1 MGGRNDEGGRDG
13 MVSASII
20 ECIGGTPLVRLRRLF
35 NGGPEVY
42 AKLELLNPGGSV
54 KDRPARYIIERGL
67 RDGTIAPGATIV
79 ESTSGNFGIALAM
92 AARIYELDFVC
103 VVDPR
108 TAPLNL
114 KILDQLGARVEMV
127 TRPDAYGGY
136 LHTRLERV
144 QELLTEIPGAYWI
157 DQYANA
163 LNARC
168 HYDGIGTEIV
178 EALGEERPVDVFV
191 AAVSTT
197 ATLIGAARRLREA
210 YPGVRVVAVDA
221 QGSVI
226 FGGPASRRSLPGIGS
241 SRTPELLCEE
251 EVDEVLYVDDFDS
264 ARACRELLRGEGILA
279 GGSSGSVIAAVQ
291 RVVATLPPSARV
303 VTVLPDRGERYMDLV
318 YDDEWV
324 EAHRPES
331 GTPAQPTTPARVTP
345 AALVPSP

>member
-1 MGGRNDEGGRDG
+1 

-35 NGGPEVY
+35 NGGPQVY

-79 ESTSGNFGIALAM
+79 ESSSGNFAIALAM
-92 AARIYELDFVC
+92 AARIYELEFVA

-108 TAPLNL
+108 IAPLNL
-114 KILDQLGARVEMV
+114 RILRQLGARVEMV
-127 TRPDAYGGY
+127 ERPDPYGGY

-144 QELLTEIPGAYWI
+144 RELLAEIPGAYWL

-163 LNARC
+163 LNAQC

-178 EALGEERPVDVFV
+178 EALGTEEPVDAFV
-191 AAVSTT
+191 AAVSTS
-197 ATLIGAARRLREA
+197 ATLMGAARRLREA
-210 YPGVRVVAVDA
+210 YPGIRVVAVDA

-241 SRTPELLCEE
+241 SRTPELLCPE
-251 EVDEVLYVDDFDS
+251 EVDEVIYVDDYDS
-264 ARACRELLRGEGILA
+264 ARGCRELLRGEGILA
-279 GGSSGSVIAAVQ
+279 GGSSGAVIAAVQ
-291 RVVATLPPSARV
+291 QVAAALPPSARIA
-303 VTVLPDRGERYMDLV
+303 TVLPDRGERYMDLV
-318 YDDEWV
+318 YDDAWV
-324 EAHRPES
+324 EAQRPAVPE
-331 GTPAQPTTPARVTP
+331 PAPAVTRP
-345 AALVPSP
+345 AAVALTPTS

>member
-1 MGGRNDEGGRDG
+1 

-35 NGGPEVY
+35 NNGPQVY

-54 KDRPARYIIERGL
+54 KDRPARYIVERGL

-79 ESTSGNFGIALAM
+79 ESSSGNFGIALAM
-92 AARIYELDFVC
+92 AARIYELEFVC

-108 TAPLNL
+108 IAPLNL
-114 KILDQLGARVEMV
+114 RILNQLGARVEMV
-127 TRPDAYGGY
+127 ERPDPHGGY

-144 QELLTEIPGAYWI
+144 QELLAEIPGAYWL

-163 LNARC
+163 LNAQC

-178 EALGEERPVDVFV
+178 DALGTEEPVDAFV
-191 AAVSTT
+191 AAVSTS
-197 ATLIGAARRLREA
+197 ATLMGAARRLREA
-210 YPGVRVVAVDA
+210 YPGIRVVAVDA

-241 SRTPELLCEE
+241 SRTPELLCTD
-251 EVDEVLYVDDFDS
+251 EVDEVLYVDDYDS
-264 ARACRELLRGEGILA
+264 ARACRELLRSEGILA
-279 GGSSGSVIAAVQ
+279 GGSSGAVIAAVQ
-291 RVVATLPPSARV
+291 RVAAELPPGARIA
-303 VTVLPDRGERYMDLV
+303 TVLPDRGERYMDLV

-324 EAHRPES
+324 EAHRPAI
-331 GTPAQPTTPARVTP
+331 PAPAPSVVRP
-345 AALVPSP
+345 AAVALTPTS

>member
-1 MGGRNDEGGRDG
+1 

-35 NGGPEVY
+35 NDGPQVY

-92 AARIYELDFVC
+92 ASRIYELDFVC

-114 KILDQLGARVEMV
+114 KILDQLGARIEMV
-127 TRPDAYGGY
+127 DRPDPFGGY

-144 QELLTEIPGAYWI
+144 QELLVEIPGAYWI
-157 DQYANA
+157 DQYANE

-168 HYDGIGTEIV
+168 HYDGIGSEIAD
-178 EALGEERPVDVFV
+178 ALAEEPVDVFV

-197 ATLIGAARRLREA
+197 ATLMGAARRLREA
-210 YPGVRVVAVDA
+210 WPEIRIVAVDA

-241 SRTPELLCEE
+241 SRTPELLCTD
-251 EVDEVLYVDDFDS
+251 EVDEIVYVDDFDA

-291 RVVATLPPSARV
+291 QIVADLPRDARV

-318 YDDEWV
+318 YDDDWV
-324 EAHRPES
+324 EAHRPPIPEPAPAPVRA
-331 GTPAQPTTPARVTP
+331 TPTPVALIPT
-345 AALVPSP
+345 S

>member
-1 MGGRNDEGGRDG
+1 

-35 NGGPEVY
+35 SAGPQVY

-79 ESTSGNFGIALAM
+79 ESSSGNFGIALAM
-92 AARIYELDFVC
+92 AARIYELEFVC

-108 TAPLNL
+108 IAPLNL
-114 KILDQLGARVEMV
+114 RILHQLGARVEMV
-127 TRPDAYGGY
+127 ERPDPYGGY

-144 QELLTEIPGAYWI
+144 QELLAEIPGAYWI
-157 DQYANA
+157 DQYANE
-163 LNARC
+163 LNSQC
-168 HYDGIGTEIV
+168 HYDGIGSEIV
-178 EALGEERPVDVFV
+178 EALADEPVDVFV
-191 AAVSTT
+191 AAVSTS
-197 ATLIGAARRLREA
+197 ATLMGAARRLRDA
-210 YPGVRVVAVDA
+210 WPAIRVVAVDA

-264 ARACRELLRGEGILA
+264 ARGCRELLRGEGILA
-279 GGSSGSVIAAVQ
+279 GGSSGAVIAAVQ
-291 RVVATLPPSARV
+291 RVVAGLPSSARV

-324 EAHRPES
+324 EAHRPAEPLPAPQPVRVRPPAVAL
-331 GTPAQPTTPARVTP
+331 TPTP
-345 AALVPSP
+345 

>member
-1 MGGRNDEGGRDG
+1 

-35 NGGPEVY
+35 SRGPQVY

-67 RDGTIAPGATIV
+67 RDGTIAPGSTIV
-79 ESTSGNFGIALAM
+79 ESSSGNFGIALAM

-108 TAPLNL
+108 IAPLNL
-114 KILDQLGARVEMV
+114 RILEQLGARIEMV
-127 TRPDAYGGY
+127 QKPDPYGGY

-144 QELLTEIPGAYWI
+144 QELLAEIPGAYWL
-157 DQYANA
+157 DQYAND
-163 LNARC
+163 LNAQC

-178 EALGEERPVDVFV
+178 EALGTEEPVDVFV
-191 AAVSTT
+191 AAVSTS
-197 ATLIGAARRLREA
+197 ATLMGAARRLRDTW
-210 YPGVRVVAVDA
+210 PDIRVVAVDA

-251 EVDEVLYVDDFDS
+251 EIDEVLYVDDFDS
-264 ARACRELLRGEGILA
+264 ARGCRELLRGEGILA
-279 GGSSGSVIAAVQ
+279 GGSSGAVIAAVQ
-291 RVVATLPPSARV
+291 RVVETLPPTARV

-318 YDDEWV
+318 YDDAWV
-324 EAHRPES
+324 EAHRPTVPDVVPE
-331 GTPAQPTTPARVTP
+331 VTATRP
-345 AALVPSP
+345 AAVALTPTP

>member
-1 MGGRNDEGGRDG
+1 

-35 NGGPEVY
+35 PAGPEVY

-54 KDRPARYIIERGL
+54 KDRPARYILERGL

-79 ESTSGNFGIALAM
+79 ESSSGNFGIALAM

-114 KILDQLGARVEMV
+114 RILEQLGARVEMV
-127 TRPDAYGGY
+127 ERPDPYGGY

-144 QELLTEIPGAYWI
+144 RELLAEIPGAYWI
-157 DQYANA
+157 DQYANE

-168 HYDGIGTEIV
+168 HYDGIGSEIV
-178 EALGEERPVDVFV
+178 EALAGTPVDVFV

-197 ATLIGAARRLREA
+197 ATLMGAARRLREA
-210 YPGVRVVAVDA
+210 WPEIRVVAVDA
-221 QGSVI
+221 KGSVI
-226 FGGPASRRSLPGIGS
+226 FGGPPARRSLPGIGS
-241 SRTPELLCEE
+241 SRTPELLCAD
-251 EVDEVLYVDDFDS
+251 EVDEVVYVDDYES

-291 RVVATLPPSARV
+291 RLASELPPHARV

-318 YDDEWV
+318 YDDTWLD
-324 EAHRPES
+324 AHRPAVADDAS
-331 GTPAQPTTPARVTP
+331 ASAAPAVAP
-345 AALVPSP
+345 AALVPTS

>member
-1 MGGRNDEGGRDG
+1 

-35 NGGPEVY
+35 RDGPQVY

-79 ESTSGNFGIALAM
+79 ESSSGNFGIALAM

-108 TAPLNL
+108 IAPLNL
-114 KILDQLGARVEMV
+114 RILRQLGARVEMV
-127 TRPDAYGGY
+127 TRPDPYGGY

-144 QELLTEIPGAYWI
+144 QELLGEIPGAYWI
-157 DQYANA
+157 DQYANE
-163 LNARC
+163 LNSQC
-168 HYDGIGTEIV
+168 HYDGIGSEIA
-178 EALGEERPVDVFV
+178 EALAEEPVDVFV
-191 AAVSTT
+191 AAVSTS
-197 ATLIGAARRLREA
+197 ATLMGAARRLRDA
-210 YPGVRVVAVDA
+210 WPAIRVVAVDA

-241 SRTPELLCEE
+241 SRTPELLCEDE
-251 EVDEVLYVDDFDS
+251 IDEVLYVDDFDS
-264 ARACRELLRGEGILA
+264 ARGCRELLRGEGILA
-279 GGSSGSVIAAVQ
+279 GGSSGAVIAGVQ
-291 RVVATLPPSARV
+291 RVVAGLPASARV

-318 YDDEWV
+318 YDDAWV
-324 EAHRPES
+324 EAHRPAVPE
-331 GTPAQPTTPARVTP
+331 PAPVPARIAAEPAPVALTP
-345 AALVPSP
+345 TP

>member
-1 MGGRNDEGGRDG
+1 

-35 NGGPEVY
+35 SHGPQVY

-79 ESTSGNFGIALAM
+79 ESSSGNFGIALAM

-108 TAPLNL
+108 ITPLNL
-114 KILDQLGARVEMV
+114 RILEQLGARIEMV
-127 TRPDAYGGY
+127 TTPDPYGGY

-144 QELLTEIPGAYWI
+144 QELLAEIPGAYWL
-157 DQYANA
+157 DQYANG
-163 LNARC
+163 LNAQC

-178 EALGEERPVDVFV
+178 EALGTEEPVDVFV
-191 AAVSTT
+191 AAVSTS
-197 ATLIGAARRLREA
+197 ATLMGAARRLRDTW
-210 YPGVRVVAVDA
+210 PGIHVVAVDA

-241 SRTPELLCEE
+241 SRTPELLCED
-251 EVDEVLYVDDFDS
+251 EVDEVMYVDDFDS
-264 ARACRELLRGEGILA
+264 ARGCRELLRGEGILA
-279 GGSSGSVIAAVQ
+279 GGSSGAVIAAVQ
-291 RVVATLPPSARV
+291 RVVATLPPTARV

-318 YDDEWV
+318 YDDAWV
-324 EAHRPES
+324 EAHRPAVPDVVSE
-331 GTPAQPTTPARVTP
+331 TAPLRP
-345 AALVPSP
+345 AAVALTPTS

>member
-1 MGGRNDEGGRDG
+1 

-35 NGGPEVY
+35 SHGPQVY

-79 ESTSGNFGIALAM
+79 ESSSGNFGIALAM

-108 TAPLNL
+108 IAPLNL
-114 KILDQLGARVEMV
+114 RILEQLGARVEMV
-127 TRPDAYGGY
+127 QRPDPYGGY

-144 QELLTEIPGAYWI
+144 QELVAEIPGAYWI
-157 DQYANA
+157 DQYANE
-163 LNARC
+163 LNAQC

-178 EALGEERPVDVFV
+178 EALSEEPVDVFV
-191 AAVSTT
+191 AAVSTS
-197 ATLIGAARRLREA
+197 ATLMGAARRLRDA
-210 YPGVRVVAVDA
+210 WPAIHVVAVDA

-241 SRTPELLCEE
+241 SRTPELLCED
-251 EVDEVLYVDDFDS
+251 EVDEVIYVDDFDS
-264 ARACRELLRGEGILA
+264 ARGCRELLRGEGILA
-279 GGSSGSVIAAVQ
+279 DGARRGRAAGSRRALHGPRLRRRLGRGASSGGAGCA
-291 RVVATLPPSARV
+291 
-303 VTVLPDRGERYMDLV
+303 
-318 YDDEWV
+318 
-324 EAHRPES
+324 AHR
-331 GTPAQPTTPARVTP
+331 GRANAH
-345 AALVPSP
+345 ALREP

>member
-1 MGGRNDEGGRDG
+1 

-35 NGGPEVY
+35 NGGPQVY

-67 RDGTIAPGATIV
+67 RDGTIAPGSTIV
-79 ESTSGNFGIALAM
+79 ESSSGNFGIALAM

-108 TAPLNL
+108 IAPLNL
-114 KILDQLGARVEMV
+114 RILEQLGARIEMV
-127 TRPDAYGGY
+127 TKPDLYGGY

-144 QELLTEIPGAYWI
+144 QELLGEIPGAYWL
-157 DQYANA
+157 DQYAND
-163 LNARC
+163 LNAQC

-178 EALGEERPVDVFV
+178 EALGTEEPVDVFV
-191 AAVSTT
+191 AAVSTS
-197 ATLIGAARRLREA
+197 ATLMGAARKLRDT

-226 FGGPASRRSLPGIGS
+226 FGAPASRRSLPGIGS
-241 SRTPELLCEE
+241 SRTPELLCEDE
-251 EVDEVLYVDDFDS
+251 IDEVIYVDDFDS
-264 ARACRELLRGEGILA
+264 ARGCRELLRGEGILA
-279 GGSSGSVIAAVQ
+279 GGSSGAVIAAVQ

-318 YDDEWV
+318 YDDAWV
-324 EAHRPES
+324 EAHRPAVPD
-331 GTPAQPTTPARVTP
+331 TPPEGEPVVTRP
-345 AALVPSP
+345 AAVALTPTS

>member
-1 MGGRNDEGGRDG
+1 

-35 NGGPEVY
+35 DRGPQVY

-79 ESTSGNFGIALAM
+79 ESSSGNFGIALAM

-108 TAPLNL
+108 IAPLNL
-114 KILDQLGARVEMV
+114 RILEQLGARVEMV
-127 TRPDAYGGY
+127 QRPDPYGGY

-144 QELLTEIPGAYWI
+144 QELVAEIPGAYWI
-157 DQYANA
+157 DQYANE
-163 LNARC
+163 LNAQC

-178 EALGEERPVDVFV
+178 EALSEEPVDVFV
-191 AAVSTT
+191 AAVSTS
-197 ATLIGAARRLREA
+197 ATLMGAARRLRDA
-210 YPGVRVVAVDA
+210 WPAIHVVAVDA

-241 SRTPELLCEE
+241 SRTPELLCED
-251 EVDEVLYVDDFDS
+251 EVDEVIYVDDFDS
-264 ARACRELLRGEGILA
+264 ARGCRELLRGEGILA
-279 GGSSGSVIAAVQ
+279 GGSSGAVIAAAQ
-291 RVVATLPPSARV
+291 RVVATLPPTARV
-303 VTVLPDRGERYMDLV
+303 VAVLPDRGERYMDLV
-318 YDDEWV
+318 YDDAWV
-324 EAHRPES
+324 EAHRPAVPDAPPTAVAL
-331 GTPAQPTTPARVTP
+331 TPTP
-345 AALVPSP
+345 

>member
-1 MGGRNDEGGRDG
+1 

-35 NGGPEVY
+35 SRGPQVY

-79 ESTSGNFGIALAM
+79 ESSSGNFGIALAM

-108 TAPLNL
+108 IAPLNL
-114 KILDQLGARVEMV
+114 RILEQLGARIEMV
-127 TRPDAYGGY
+127 QKPDPYGGY

-144 QELLTEIPGAYWI
+144 QELLAEIPGAYWL
-157 DQYANA
+157 DQYAND
-163 LNARC
+163 LNAQC

-178 EALGEERPVDVFV
+178 EALGEEPVDVFV
-191 AAVSTT
+191 AAVSTS
-197 ATLIGAARRLREA
+197 ATLMGAARRLRTA
-210 YPGVRVVAVDA
+210 WPDVHVVAVDA

-251 EVDEVLYVDDFDS
+251 EIDEVMYVDDFDS
-264 ARACRELLRGEGILA
+264 ARGCRELLRGEGILA
-279 GGSSGSVIAAVQ
+279 GGSSGAVIAAVQ
-291 RVVATLPPSARV
+291 RVVATLPPTARV

-318 YDDEWV
+318 YDDAWV
-324 EAHRPES
+324 EAHRPAVPDVVPE
-331 GTPAQPTTPARVTP
+331 AAALRP
-345 AALVPSP
+345 AAVALTPTP